1 MPLGCD
7 PNQLM
12 TAAMNPGLGV
22 RQIHQQGITGK
33 GVNVAIID
41 QAMYLNHPEFAGKI
55 TAYYDVAGGEQS
67 SMHGPSVT
75 SLLVGTNCG
84 TAPDANVY
92 YAACRGGV
100 YEVDYVEALN
110 WIVDQS
116 QALPTQNK
124 IRVVSVSAAPGVV
137 GTPSEQAQEKW
148 ELARARAEQA
158 GILVLDCTPSFCFIG
173 RCWYDS
179 NDPEN
184 VTKCTPGAPG
194 VEPWIDPNM
203 ILTPSSP
210 RTTAEQYYS
219 NIFSYQYCGRGG
231 LSWSIPYC
239 AGVLAMGWQIRPE
252 LSGQEMVNLLFESAY
267 VNEQGAR
274 IINPPAFIELVK
286 QNLSADLDHN

>member
-1 MPLGCD
+1 MVIGQNYPFEI
-7 PNQLM
+7 
-12 TAAMNPGLGV
+12 V
-22 RQIHQQGITGK
+22 
-33 GVNVAIID
+33 
-41 QAMYLNHPEFAGKI
+41 
-55 TAYYDVAGGEQS
+55 
-67 SMHGPSVT
+67 
-75 SLLVGTNCG
+75 TNCG

-116 QALPTQNK
+116 QALPTQDK
-124 IRVVSVSAAPGVV
+124 IRVVSVSAAPGVA
-137 GTPSEQAQEKW
+137 GTTSEPDQERW
-148 ELARARAEQA
+148 ELARARAEEA

-194 VEPWIDPNM
+194 MDPWFDPNI
-203 ILTPSSP
+203 ILAPSSP

-219 NIFSYQYCGRGG
+219 DSFSYQYCGRGG

-252 LSGQEMVNLLFESAY
+252 ISGDRMRQLLFESAY
-267 VNEQGAR
+267 VNDQGAR
-274 IINPPAFIELVK
+274 IINPQSFIELVR
-286 QNLSADLDHN
+286 QTASADLDKDGDVDFMDFSLFAEQWMQAE